1 MQKEWESVNLSVPPD
16 GCYILTYHSDVTEQ
30 HRALRVDAQSFLKV
44 DFCQVELLLFVVN
57 HPQTIPTHTHFT
69 LKASTVLM
77 MNTDIKCTHCCL
89 YCYPTS
95 IVTMVTV
102 PCVVV
107 SVVDPD
113 GVSEAGESSVQLLGQ
128 NKLMTQ
134 QSVGVRKARVHL
146 RDRQVIDEET
156 ERKAERNKHLGR
168 RAERGRDREG
178 DRPEGGDRAALS
190 NSLQPIWKSQR
201 PIFCKTNKNIPR
213 FPLSR

>member
-1 MQKEWESVNLSVPPD
+1 
-16 GCYILTYHSDVTEQ
+16 
-30 HRALRVDAQSFLKV
+30 
-44 DFCQVELLLFVVN
+44 
-57 HPQTIPTHTHFT
+57 
-69 LKASTVLM
+69 
-77 MNTDIKCTHCCL
+77 
-89 YCYPTS
+89 
-95 IVTMVTV
+95 MVTV

-128 NKLMTQ
+128 NELMTQ

-146 RDRQVIDEET
+146 RDRQVI
-156 ERKAERNKHLGR
+156 ERDTGREAERYRQLVR
-168 RAERGRDREG
+168 QTERGRDREG
-178 DRPEGGDRAALS
+178 ERQGGGDRAALS